1 MKSKNTELDLFD
13 LIEQEVIQENIDKE
27 YQRMID
33 KLHKKGINYTVFKN
47 ALPKNKEISEEQKIF
62 YYKLFALD
70 NFRVGITL
78 EEYMENLRV
87 LL

>member
-1 MKSKNTELDLFD
+1 
-13 LIEQEVIQENIDKE
+13 
-27 YQRMID
+27 MIN
-33 KLHKKGINYTVFKN
+33 KLHKKGINYTIFKN

-70 NFRVGITL
+70 NFRAGITL
-78 EEYMENLRV
+78 EEYVKNLKF

>member
-1 MKSKNTELDLFD
+1 MKNKNTEPDLFD
-13 LIEQEVIQENIDKE
+13 LIEQEKIDE
-27 YQRMID
+27 EDQIMIN

-70 NFRVGITL
+70 NCRAGVTL
-78 EEYMENLRV
+78 EQYMDNLKI